1 MTGNWQPHRESFG
14 VTLRRTLIIAA
25 VAGAVLARLPS
36 SRIPWPV
43 ATILAFWIS
52 FGGHW
57 VELWFLNWLR
67 PRLSPTRPVQVAARL
82 VVWFVGGTLL
92 VSGLLLTAMALV
104 GFRPSN
110 WPVYW
115 FWGFIF
121 IGIELLVHLIAQLR
135 GRPGFYN
142 GRG

>member
-14 VTLRRTLIIAA
+14 VTLRRTVIIAA
-25 VAGAVLARLPS
+25 VAGAVLARWPG
-36 SRIPWPV
+36 SRFPWPV
-43 ATILAFWIS
+43 AMLLAFWIS

-67 PRLSPTRPVQVAARL
+67 PRLSTARAVQATARL
-82 VVWFVGGTLL
+82 IVWFIGGTFL
-92 VSGLLLTAMALV
+92 VSGLLLTAMSLI
-104 GFRPSN
+104 GFGPSIA
-110 WPVYW
+110 PVYW
-115 FWGFIF
+115 ARGFIF

-135 GRPGFYN
+135 GLPSFFN